1 MHGFSSITHANIDVD
16 PNTASNRDTNSNVFP
31 YKNPHANAYQDT
43 YSDFD
48 KNSYSY
54 PYGSTG
60 GYAGGDSDGVRRVSG
75 E

>member
-1 MHGFSSITHANIDVD
+1 MHGFSSITHANFDAE
-16 PNTASNRDTNSNVFP
+16 PYTASDSKTDINFHPHKNS
-31 YKNPHANAYQDT
+31 HTHAYQDSH
-43 YSDFD
+43 SDSD